1 MSMRDEIER
10 ILAMQERGELTREEA
25 VARIEALAR
34 EASPGR
40 ERTRPSFDDLE
51 RSIGNL
57 GREFGNVLA
66 RASKGIGEALRPES
80 WVNDTNAATFSKAEP
95 PDGEDFRCEGNTLN
109 LARVTRMRLSESTF
123 ADNELHAAGI
133 ERLDCGRSVFARNAL
148 RASSFDRFELE
159 DGTVTDNQCNATRLA
174 AWRLSSAS
182 VERCR
187 LNATQATDVALS
199 GSTIRDARW
208 NAVQL
213 NGLALEE
220 GSTLD
225 RLGLN
230 GVAGRDWT
238 LHDTTLSDVSVSGL
252 RILGLTCR
260 HARLVH
266 CTLRHGDWIRGID
279 PRELFALRNVR
290 MERSVLEHC
299 EFVDCRLD
307 DTTFENMEAS
317 GLAFREVDFSGMT
330 LTSSAELAELA
341 STGRGSD

>member
-1 MSMRDEIER
+1 MREEIER
-10 ILAMQERGELTREEA
+10 ILEMQERGELTREEA
-25 VARIEALAR
+25 AARIEALAR
-34 EASPGR
+34 DAAGAR
-40 ERTRPSFDDLE
+40 ERSRPSFEDLE

-80 WVNDTNAATFSKAEP
+80 WVNETNQATFSKAEP
-95 PDGEDFRCEGNTLN
+95 PRGDDFRCEGNSLN

-123 ADNELHAAGI
+123 ADNELQAAGI
-133 ERLDCGRSVFARNAL
+133 ERFDCDGSVFARNAL
-148 RASSFDRFELE
+148 RASSLERFELE

-199 GSTIRDARW
+199 GSAIREARW

-213 NGLALEE
+213 SGVTLDDDT
-220 GSTLD
+220 SLD
-225 RLGLN
+225 RLALN

-238 LHDTTLSDVSVSGL
+238 FHDTKLTDSSVSGL
-252 RILGLTCR
+252 RIVGFTCR
-260 HARLVH
+260 HARLAH
-266 CTLRHGDWIRGID
+266 CTLRHGDWVRGID
-279 PRELFALRNVR
+279 PRESLALRNVR
-290 MERSVLEHC
+290 MEHVRLEDC

-307 DTTFENMEAS
+307 ETTFENVEVS
-317 GLAFREVDFSGMT
+317 GLVFRDVDFSGMT
-330 LTSSAELAELA
+330 LTSSRELAELA
-341 STGRGSD
+341 SADRGAD

>member
-1 MSMRDEIER
+1 MREEIER
-10 ILAMQERGELTREEA
+10 ILEMQERGELTREEA
-25 VARIEALAR
+25 AARIEALAR
-34 EASPGR
+34 DAAGAR
-40 ERTRPSFDDLE
+40 ERSRPSFEDLE

-80 WVNDTNAATFSKAEP
+80 WVNETNPATFSKAEP
-95 PDGEDFRCEGNTLN
+95 PGGDDFRCEGNSLN

-133 ERLDCGRSVFARNAL
+133 ERFDCDGSVFARNAL
-148 RASSFDRFELE
+148 RASSIERFELE
-159 DGTVTDNQCNATRLA
+159 DGTVTDNQCNASRLA

-199 GSTIRDARW
+199 GSTIREARW

-213 NGLALEE
+213 SGMTLDDDTALDGLA
-220 GSTLD
+220 
-225 RLGLN
+225 LN

-238 LHDTTLSDVSVSGL
+238 FHDTKLIDSSVSGL
-252 RILGLTCR
+252 RIVGLTCR
-260 HARLVH
+260 STRLAH
-266 CTLRHGDWIRGID
+266 CTLRHGDWVRGID
-279 PRELFALRNVR
+279 PRERFALRNVR
-290 MERSVLEHC
+290 MEHTVLEHC

-307 DTTFENMEAS
+307 DTTFEHVEVS
-317 GLAFREVDFSGMT
+317 GLVFRDVDFSGMT
-330 LTSSAELAELA
+330 LKSSEELAELA
-341 STGRGSD
+341 STGRESD